1 MPSNEFV
8 IWTIIFC
15 SIATWASRATP
26 FAILKYFKLP
36 QVVIEFLDFVPIV
49 IMSAL
54 WFENLFVQHL
64 GQLPSI
70 NWMNLFATIPTLIT
84 AILFKNLSL
93 IVLVGV
99 VSLAVLRIII

>member
-8 IWTIIFC
+8 IWTIILC
-15 SIATWASRATP
+15 SIVTWASRVMP
-26 FAILKYFKLP
+26 FIILRYIKLP
-36 QVVIEFLDFVPIV
+36 QVIVEFLDFVPIV

-54 WFENLFVQHL
+54 WFENLFIQHF

-70 NWMNLFATIPTLIT
+70 NWLNFFATIPTLI
-84 AILFKNLSL
+84 AALLFKNLSL

-99 VSLAVLRIII
+99 VSITIFRLIM